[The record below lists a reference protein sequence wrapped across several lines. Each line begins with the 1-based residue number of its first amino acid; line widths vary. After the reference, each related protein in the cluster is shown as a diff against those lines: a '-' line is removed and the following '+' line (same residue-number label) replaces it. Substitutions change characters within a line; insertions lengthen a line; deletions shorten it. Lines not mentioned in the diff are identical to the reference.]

1 MKKIKRLF
9 LSIILVML
17 SVVLVACSSTY
28 KVTFKDWDGT
38 VIEVVEVAKGEEAKA
53 PNNPKRENYVF
64 DRWDKDITNVTSDM
78 VVNAIYV
85 ERELDTRYADSLKL
99 ETSTTGK
106 EFIRDGIGEIRLNRV
121 VDGDTIS
128 VYTAGSSEAITIRFL
143 GINTPES
150 TGTIEPWGKAASA
163 YAKEVLYNAYSIAL
177 ESEGE
182 RKDSG
187 GKRWLAWV
195 WYKKD
200 ASSEYR
206 LFNLEELELSY
217 TKYNQQPSSKYH
229 SIFLEASQ
237 KTQKYEMKVFG
248 EKDPNFNYSKDVI
261 ETSLLNL
268 WCNHSNYQSGTYFYV
283 TVRLVRTIGNNMYL
297 EDAEEVTVEIAT
309 DEGEDPI
316 YKTGKGHFYAFSGYA
331 VPYYKLYNIGDVFQ
345 MRCQLEW
352 DSDYGTQLTGLSNP
366 KNAQAS
372 LFAEPEITVVDANNL
387 KYSLQTITD
396 KEGNQKQTMV
406 SDLYNYFGQVITVQN
421 LKCIDVK
428 EKKDSSGDTYY
439 TAYMEN
445 ASGVKFDV
453 YFNKS
458 LITAW
463 KVGTVLEP
471 GKTYNITGGIAYYE
485 YANGLYQIS
494 VGDGPRYNKGVL
506 NEHDVTRI
514 NDIVEVK

>member
-1 MKKIKRLF
+1 
-9 LSIILVML
+9 
-17 SVVLVACSSTY
+17 
-28 KVTFKDWDGT
+28 
-38 VIEVVEVAKGEEAKA
+38 
-53 PNNPKRENYVF
+53 
-64 DRWDKDITNVTSDM
+64 
-78 VVNAIYV
+78 
-85 ERELDTRYADSLKL
+85 
-99 ETSTTGK
+99 
-106 EFIRDGIGEIRLNRV
+106 
-121 VDGDTIS
+121 
-128 VYTAGSSEAITIRFL
+128 
-143 GINTPES
+143 
-150 TGTIEPWGKAASA
+150 
-163 YAKEVLYNAYSIAL
+163 
-177 ESEGE
+177 
-182 RKDSG
+182 
-187 GKRWLAWV
+187 
-195 WYKKD
+195 
-200 ASSEYR
+200 
-206 LFNLEELELSY
+206 
-217 TKYNQQPSSKYH
+217 
-229 SIFLEASQ
+229 
-237 KTQKYEMKVFG
+237 
-248 EKDPNFNYSKDVI
+248 
-261 ETSLLNL
+261 
-268 WCNHSNYQSGTYFYV
+268 
-283 TVRLVRTIGNNMYL
+283 MYL

-316 YKTGKGHFYAFSGYA
+316 YETGKGHFYAFAGYA

-421 LKCIDVK
+421 LKCIDIK

-439 TAYMEN
+439 TAHMEN

-506 NEHDVTRI
+506 NKHDVTRI